1 MTVVLHYE
9 IDIVQD
15 TERCLTLL
23 MDFAIAGRQQQT
35 GSEEL
40 GVLCGQPERR
50 TENARFVLPFLVS
63 GIQTVS
69 EEFDGLDNGIF
80 AEG

>member
-1 MTVVLHYE
+1 MTVILHCE

-15 TERCLTLL
+15 PERCLALL
-23 MDFAIAGRQQQT
+23 MNFAIAGRQQQT

-50 TENARFVLPFLVS
+50 TEYARFVLPFLVS

-69 EEFDGLDNGIF
+69 EEFDGLDNGVF
-80 AEG
+80 AEE